1 MGREISTLC
10 FFREQLQRRNVI
22 QDVKHY
28 EDCEQLFMSVGKCF
42 TIEAL
47 VNFFNMANKDG
58 NPANNRPSFFHIS
71 MMGNN
76 KQVYFNLVLD
86 KCFDE
91 FLLLPS
97 TSFPGPTQEEED
109 QENEVECLSA
119 TEDSQSCM
127 ENTDLVEKLL
137 LMSH

>member
-1 MGREISTLC
+1 
-10 FFREQLQRRNVI
+10 
-22 QDVKHY
+22 
-28 EDCEQLFMSVGKCF
+28 
-42 TIEAL
+42 
-47 VNFFNMANKDG
+47 
-58 NPANNRPSFFHIS
+58 

-86 KCFDE
+86 KFIDD

-97 TSFPGPTQEEED
+97 TSFPGSTQEEED
-109 QENEVECLSA
+109 QENEVESLSA
-119 TEDSQSCM
+119 SEDSQSCM